1 VLIEQLANKELHFQ
15 HIRSEED
22 LQVCIGQQFFGHPCA

>member
-1 VLIEQLANKELHFQ
+1 VLIEQLANKEIHFQ

-22 LQVCIGQQFFGHPCA
+22 LQERIREILHS